1 MILFF
6 KSCFYIQI
14 SKEWLCPCIQIFRK
28 GRKKTKINDCLMKAG
43 MSIDGSLKKMQNWIQ
58 VLGEGGNVS
67 LHWNDCFSLWNM
79 KQRVIIVMCLTLS
92 HHHEKW
98 EDDIKS
104 VSYYYQLHKWKFLWR
119 WWWLRCLTTCGWAVE
134 VVWTGET
141 RPEENYLLVNC
152 PSCPTRSS
160 LYCRLDICIHFQVQK
175 QRNII

>member
-14 SKEWLCPCIQIFRK
+14 SKDWLCPCIQIFRK

-104 VSYYYQLHKWKFLWR
+104 VSYYYQLDSIAVSLFTNSETAATTLWER
-119 WWWLRCLTTCGWAVE
+119 LQNFQRALNQWRY
-134 VVWTGET
+134 VWTGCF
-141 RPEENYLLVNC
+141 LI
-152 PSCPTRSS
+152 
-160 LYCRLDICIHFQVQK
+160 D
-175 QRNII
+175 